1 VITSDRTEHVQGS
14 PTDATRRPSA
24 DLEIIIPAYNEADR
38 LPRTLERTVA
48 FLAAQP
54 WDARVV
60 VVDNGSVDD
69 TAGVVRDVA
78 ARTGGLVPVDVI
90 GCSRPGKGAAV
101 RRGLATSN
109 ARYVGF
115 FDADLST
122 PVETLTAAMFHLQT
136 GAGAVI
142 ASRHAPGA
150 SFSQPQPLGR
160 RLGGAAFRA
169 LSRSVVPGVHDSQC
183 GFKFFERGVARRAIE
198 NCHLTG
204 FAFDVELLRRVQQAG
219 DTIVEVPVTWTDD
232 ARSTFHPVRDG
243 IPSFVAVLSL
253 RAS

>member
-1 VITSDRTEHVQGS
+1 VTTSARTENAQGS
-14 PTDATRRPSA
+14 TTGATGRPA
-24 DLEIIIPAYNEADR
+24 AELEIIIPAYNEAAR

-48 FLAAQP
+48 FLAAQR
-54 WDARVV
+54 WDARIV

-69 TAGVVRDVA
+69 TAGVVREIA
-78 ARTGGLVPVDVI
+78 ERTGGAVPIDLI

-101 RRGLATSN
+101 RRGVVTSN

-122 PVETLTAAMFHLQT
+122 PVETLTAAMFHLRS

-150 SFSQPQPLGR
+150 RFAEPQPLGR

-169 LSRSVVPGVHDSQC
+169 LSRTVVPGVHDSQC
-183 GFKFFERGVARRAIE
+183 GFKFFERGVALRAISDQR
-198 NCHLTG
+198 HTG
-204 FAFDVELLRRVQQAG
+204 FAFDVELLRRVQQGG
-219 DTIVEVPVTWTDD
+219 DTIVELPVTWTDE
-232 ARSTFHPVRDG
+232 AGSTFHPVRDG
-243 IPSFVAVLSL
+243 IPSFVALLQL
-253 RAS
+253 RAA

>member
-1 VITSDRTEHVQGS
+1 MITSDRTETVQS
-14 PTDATRRPSA
+14 STDATRRPTA
-24 DLEIIIPAYNEADR
+24 DLEILIPAYNEAAR

-48 FLAAQP
+48 FLADQP
-54 WDARVV
+54 WDARIVV
-60 VVDNGSVDD
+60 IDNGSADD
-69 TAGVVRDVA
+69 TAGVVRAVA
-78 ARTGGLVPVDVI
+78 ERTGGVVPIDVI

-101 RRGLATSN
+101 RRGLATSS

-122 PVETLTAAMFHLQT
+122 PVETLTAAMFHLQS

-150 SFSQPQPLGR
+150 RFAEPQPLGR

-169 LSRSVVPGVHDSQC
+169 LSRTIVPGVHDSQC
-183 GFKFFERGVARRAIE
+183 GFKFFERSVALRAIE
-198 NCHLTG
+198 DCHVSG
-204 FAFDVELLRRVQQAG
+204 FAFDIELLRRVHQGG
-219 DTIVEVPVTWTDD
+219 DTIVEVPVTWTDE
-232 ARSTFHPVRDG
+232 AGSTFHPVRDG
-243 IPSFVAVLSL
+243 IPSFLAVLQL